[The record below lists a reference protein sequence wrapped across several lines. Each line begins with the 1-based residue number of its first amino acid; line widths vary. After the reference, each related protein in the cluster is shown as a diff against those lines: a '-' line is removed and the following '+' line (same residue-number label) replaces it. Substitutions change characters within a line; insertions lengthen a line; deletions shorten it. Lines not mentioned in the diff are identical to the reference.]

1 MGKPIE
7 IKARGDKTAEVL
19 IYDVIGEDW
28 WTGEG
33 VTAKQFAKDL
43 KALGAVDT
51 LNVRINSPGGN
62 VFDGIAIHNALT
74 RSGARV
80 EVDVDGMA
88 LSAASVIAMAGDV
101 IRVAENAMVMIHN
114 PYMGAMGDAHE
125 MRKAAEILDGIK
137 SALVLTYAKRTGRT
151 DDEIV
156 AWMDAE
162 TWWTGAQAVDV
173 GFADA
178 TTAATR
184 IANAFDGTLCRY
196 KHGRAVSAALS
207 SLKDRGAR
215 ERVAKQKTRLA
226 ALSA

>member
-7 IKARGDKTAEVL
+7 IKARGDKSAEVL

-43 KALGAVDT
+43 KALGQVDV

-62 VFDGIAIHNALT
+62 VFDGVAIYNALS

-125 MRKAAEILDGIK
+125 MRKAADILDGIK
-137 SALVLTYAKRTGRT
+137 SALVGTYAKRTGRSE
-151 DDEIV
+151 DEIT

-178 TTAATR
+178 TTAAR
-184 IANAFDGTLCRY
+184 DVVNAFDLSRY

-207 SLKDRGAR
+207 SIKDRDAR
-215 ERVAKQKTRLA
+215 ARVANQKTRLA